1 MYIFPVHLF
10 NPKSIKA
17 KPRARVIDGGTA
29 LNGEQD
35 VISADGGGRWY
46 ISYSGIAIRGPKME
60 RLWAQWDSY
69 LLGGARPVLVPLVSI
84 RTAPRPTA
92 ASGPLRTSQLY
103 TDDEAFPTVT
113 RYALPYIEAVAVG
126 LASARSATLTIDVI
140 KGSRVQGGE
149 SFSIGNRAYLIERVV
164 SRNGQQATCII
175 SPPLRVDIPSGSSV
189 NFEWPVVQAKLAMGQ
204 DLGVDLSF
212 GGFGDTSITFVED
225 FSDAS

>member
-29 LNGEQD
+29 LNGDQD

-69 LLGGARPVLVPLVSI
+69 LLGGARAVLVPLVSI
-84 RTAPRPTA
+84 RTAPRPIG
-92 ASGPLRTSQLY
+92 ASNPLRTSELY
-103 TDDEAFPTVT
+103 TDDEVFPTVT
-113 RYALPYIEAVAVG
+113 RYAVPYIQAATVG
-126 LASARSATLTIDVI
+126 SAAARSIDLTINVI
-140 KGSRVQGGE
+140 KGSRIQGGE
-149 SFSIGNRAYLIERVV
+149 SFSIGGRAYIVERVT
-164 SRNGQQATCII
+164 SRTGQSATCII
-175 SPPLRVDIPSGSSV
+175 SPPLRAAVADGTPV

-204 DLGVDLSF
+204 DLGVDISF

-225 FSDAS
+225 FSGAN